1 MPPRRVLTF
10 VPADP
15 QAFYDRYLMADV
27 DEPELTLAE
36 LLRDHPALCLG
47 ELDQD
52 YLPLKVSSLMIKVE
66 EPAAGTP
73 LYLPPGTSLLSLGRS
88 ARTDDAGE
96 AGQAGQAGVSAQAA
110 SEPGEGTGQGAQD
123 QVSPGQAGHP
133 SKLSDRQAVLVAHAG
148 EIEQAASY
156 LDGGLSVLIRC
167 EKLLVEHLAGE
178 IATRSGRPAHEIQA
192 VAAGGPGGS
201 DLMGLG
207 GGGRRAELI
216 AALQRTIAEAGA
228 GDVIVVPHLDLLAGG
243 TDATL
248 SGEARELTDLLYER
262 SERVILAFTDPS
274 LVIPEV
280 LANRFAVRLG
290 IEILPRAA
298 RAADGNAVPIGRA
311 LVTESE
317 AALFDGFDPVTLY
330 KHVAGMNAVRLR
342 HGLRFAYHQHAHR
355 SAGQATFAELLQELR
370 GFKARTSSA
379 FEVPNVPLE
388 AIGGYEDVKAE
399 LARALRIISGAAA
412 DDRRLSDR
420 MRHELVPRG
429 FIFHGPPGTG
439 KTLFAK
445 AIASSLDATIL
456 VVSGPEIT
464 DMYVGESERKLRDLF
479 TEARRNAPAV
489 LVFDEFDSIAGRRTG
504 RDDGGS
510 RAGNAIVA
518 QLLTELDGFRPE
530 VPVLI
535 IGTTNR
541 MDIIDDAL
549 LRPSRFRPIK
559 IDLPNEQARKAIAEV
574 HARNF
579 EVECSDALLTAIAA
593 ATEGMNGD
601 EIRSIFRDARADE
614 LVGGERQ
621 PDARRLGEL
630 IGSLR
635 MAAQQREIDRAH
647 PFGRPV
653 SGPEGRPGSAPGR
666 RFAILADSRASTAPG
681 QPGQE
686 GQPGQPALPGQ
697 EGQPGQQGQPG
708 TAAAGI
714 ADHRHPEEG
723 AVIS

>member
-1 MPPRRVLTF
+1 MPKRRMLTF

-15 QAFYDRYLMADV
+15 VAFHGRYVLAEV
-27 DEPELTLAE
+27 DEPELTLAG
-36 LLRDHPALCLG
+36 LLRDLPAMCLQD
-47 ELDQD
+47 LDED
-52 YLPLKVSSLMIKVE
+52 YLALRLGSLLIKIDTGT
-66 EPAAGTP
+66 AGTP
-73 LYLPPGTSLLSLGRS
+73 LFLPPGVSLEDFAAAA
-88 ARTDDAGE
+88 ARAGDTGASPAE
-96 AGQAGQAGVSAQAA
+96 AAA
-110 SEPGEGTGQGAQD
+110 IVPTAAEASQPPPPED
-123 QVSPGQAGHP
+123 GHP
-133 SKLSDRQAVLVAHAG
+133 SSLSDRQAVLVAHAA

-178 IATRSGRPAHEIQA
+178 IATRSGRDVHQIQTI
-192 VAAGGPGGS
+192 VASGSGS
-201 DLMGLG
+201 DLLGL
-207 GGGRRAELI
+207 GGGRRAELM
-216 AALQRTIAEAGA
+216 AALQKTITEAAA

-248 SGEARELTDLLYER
+248 NPEARELTDLLYER

-290 IEILPRAA
+290 IDILPRSA
-298 RAADGNAVPIGRA
+298 RSGDGSTVPIGRA

-317 AALFDGFDPVTLY
+317 AAQFEGFDPVTLY

-342 HGLRFAYHQHAHR
+342 HGLRFAYHQHAQR
-355 SAGQATFAELLQELR
+355 GEGKSTFAELLQELR

-379 FEVPNVPLE
+379 FEVPNVPLA

-399 LARALRIISGAAA
+399 LDRALRIISGAAA
-412 DDRRLSDR
+412 DDRRFSEH

-479 TEARRNAPAV
+479 AEARRNAPSV
-489 LVFDEFDSIAGRRTG
+489 LVFDEFDSIAGRRSG
-504 RDDGGS
+504 REDGGS

-541 MDIIDDAL
+541 VDIIDDAL

-559 IDLPNEQARKAIAEV
+559 IDLPNEQARKAIAKV
-574 HARNF
+574 HADNF
-579 EVECSDALLTAIAA
+579 EVQCSDVLLTAIAV

-614 LVGGERQ
+614 LVGGQRQ

-635 MAAQQREIDRAH
+635 MAAQQRAIEKQQ
-647 PFGRPV
+647 PFGRPGPAA
-653 SGPEGRPGSAPGR
+653 SGRILPV
-666 RFAILADSRASTAPG
+666 LADSRRTTPD
-681 QPGQE
+681 
-686 GQPGQPALPGQ
+686 LPGAVQ
-697 EGQPGQQGQPG
+697 VR
-708 TAAAGI
+708 I
-714 ADHRHPEEG
+714 ADQANPEER
-723 AVIS
+723 AIAT

>member
-15 QAFYDRYLMADV
+15 EAFYGRYLLAEH

-36 LLRDHPALCLG
+36 MLRDHPAMCL
-47 ELDQD
+47 EQLDRA
-52 YLPLKVSSLMIKVE
+52 YLSLKLTSLMIKVD
-66 EPAAGTP
+66 EPDAGTP
-73 LYLPPGTSLLSLGRS
+73 LYLPPGLGLSDFGPPPTPDGDGDGAGGS
-88 ARTDDAGE
+88 AR
-96 AGQAGQAGVSAQAA
+96 VAA
-110 SEPGEGTGQGAQD
+110 EPDRGPPD
-123 QVSPGQAGHP
+123 QPVTLGPAGHP
-133 SKLSDRQAVLVAHAG
+133 SHLSDRQAVLVAHAA

-178 IATRSGRPAHEIQA
+178 IAIRSGRVVHEIQT
-192 VAAGGPGGS
+192 VAAGGSGGP
-201 DLMGLG
+201 DLLGL
-207 GGGRRAELI
+207 GGGRRAELM
-216 AALQRTIAEAGA
+216 AALQRTIAETGA

-298 RAADGNAVPIGRA
+298 RSADGSVVPIGRA
-311 LVTESE
+311 LVTENE
-317 AALFDGFDPVTLY
+317 AAQFEGFDPVVLY

-355 SAGQATFAELLQELR
+355 GDGQATFTDLLQELR
-370 GFKARTSSA
+370 IFKARTSSA
-379 FEVPNVPLE
+379 FEVPDVPLD
-388 AIGGYEDVKAE
+388 AIGGYDDVKEE
-399 LARALRIISGAAA
+399 LRRALRIIGGAAA
-412 DDRRLSDR
+412 DDHRLPER
-420 MRHELVPRG
+420 MRHDLVPRG

-464 DMYVGESERKLRDLF
+464 DMYVGESERKLRELF
-479 TEARRNAPAV
+479 AEARRNAPAV

-504 RDDGGS
+504 REDGGS

-541 MDIIDDAL
+541 VDIIDDAL

-559 IDLPNEQARKAIAEV
+559 IDLPDEQAREAIARV
-574 HARNF
+574 HARHF
-579 EVECSDALLTAIAA
+579 EVECSDELLAAIAA

-614 LVGGERQ
+614 LVGGQRE

-635 MAAQQREIDRAH
+635 MAQQQREIDKARPFARTGAAPASGSFAVIADSRRRA
-647 PFGRPV
+647 
-653 SGPEGRPGSAPGR
+653 GRPGTVQVR
-666 RFAILADSRASTAPG
+666 LADQRNA
-681 QPGQE
+681 
-686 GQPGQPALPGQ
+686 
-697 EGQPGQQGQPG
+697 
-708 TAAAGI
+708 
-714 ADHRHPEEG
+714 EEG
-723 AVIS
+723 AAAS